1 MSVVLLQCVKEGSK
15 LRVKILS
22 STPFIQGYNC
32 QFPRNLR
39 EEGRYFVVNT
49 AGVKL
54 RGNFYTVKASEIVC
68 QTFDKTDI
76 DAYLSTQGITSVASV
91 RVSTIYGDDTSTE
104 CIICMVA
111 DKDTVCAPCGHYM
124 TCRACAAR
132 CSMCPMCRTPVKAR
146 IHISEMV

>member
-1 MSVVLLQCVKEGSK
+1 MSVVLLQCVKEGAK

-22 STPFIQGYNC
+22 SSPFIQGYNC

-39 EEGRYFVVNT
+39 EEGRYFVVKT
-49 AGVKL
+49 TGVKL

-68 QTFDKTDI
+68 QTFNRADI
-76 DAYLSTQGITSVASV
+76 DVYLSDNQTQTKP
-91 RVSTIYGDDTSTE
+91 STIYGDETTTE

-124 TCRACAAR
+124 TCSACSNR
-132 CSMCPMCRTPVKAR
+132 CTMCPMCRTHIKSR
-146 IHISEMV
+146 IHISEMGSTG

>member
-15 LRVKILS
+15 MRVKIMS
-22 STPFIQGYNC
+22 SSPFIQGYNC

-68 QTFDKTDI
+68 QTFDRADI
-76 DAYLSTQGITSVASV
+76 DKYLITTDEKP
-91 RVSTIYGDDTSTE
+91 STIYGDDASTE
-104 CIICMVA
+104 CIVCMVA
-111 DKDTVCAPCGHYM
+111 EKDTVCAPCGHYM
-124 TCRACAAR
+124 TCRACTTR
-132 CSMCPMCRTPVKAR
+132 CTMCPMCRTHIKAR
-146 IHISEMV
+146 IHISEMA